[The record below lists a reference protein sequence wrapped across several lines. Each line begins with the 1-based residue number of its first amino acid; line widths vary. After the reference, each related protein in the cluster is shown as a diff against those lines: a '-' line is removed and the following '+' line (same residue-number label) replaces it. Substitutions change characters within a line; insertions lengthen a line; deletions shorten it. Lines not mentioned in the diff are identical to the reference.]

1 MIAASEPQEFVPCGR
16 QQVKRHPGEVV
27 LPSTQPQLHPES
39 FLLHRLSQVAISDT
53 SKETEWWHI
62 CSSSSGEEEELYVKG
77 RTAVWSRGVDG
88 SRVVLCCYTCETP
101 VKHALWCTFHTSA
114 SDRPVLD
121 AGNSAAMDE
130 PKGTPMSCI
139 CIIDCDNVKVFTNE
153 GEDYIS
159 SLQFQVAD
167 VWSTK
172 FGIMLERATAV
183 KADSSSE
190 CGMQL
195 PTVFALL
202 HPLDEVSPVLAKHGG
217 LSYMSDPS
225 QKIVFTSEEPSICM
239 VYDSKTG
246 LHSVWKIRKAHRE
259 ECQTVCRFAE
269 GSLNQSS
276 LSLLVVGS
284 SGSNKTHSVFAST
297 TVDGSKSSFTASPQ
311 LSRSH
316 SPMAAISR
324 CQSPSVS
331 ANNMTRLTLTPSP
344 LGWLPLRHQQVSSW
358 SPGSGTPPPD
368 ARLMTSH
375 TLVDN
380 QVETKPVYPELCLE
394 HVWTE
399 NLSVPRDVPSG
410 ASTKV
415 FLSSDLVGQTYLC
428 YLVQSQLF
436 CTRLEKDNL
445 EQKLIFG
452 VVNSISAKDAA
463 PLPHLNMIA
472 TVDQSG
478 GIVLYSGMSTVGK
491 VHVAGIPSAL
501 TTSSYLSLNLG
512 SQFTSPFP
520 RRSSLLST
528 SRPTSAMEPRFDDEV
543 FMLSPVHAHHEGL
556 DGEELGVGGFILSTP
571 RQGQLLALR
580 DPVGSRITLEYSDGS
595 LFRISLPQ
603 LCSSPLVSDCLSTLK
618 QVLQRDLAMHVL
630 IKWYG
635 VRNAPG
641 TQDISP
647 AQEWQ
652 LFIGVLL
659 ELMGYDVDKLT
670 VLQQAESD
678 GSAAS
683 NTLCKK
689 QRVSDCGSDSDWDY
703 LLLSGHHY
711 TLGHSLAHQLGLQPV
726 EAVGPPSSPCTVPR
740 INSNAVLF
748 SSLPLILFSLHLLY
762 EELKLNMLVAESLP
776 LLAQVLHQLA
786 CDLQLQDFVLHYW
799 KDFPFSCPLVTC
811 SMCESQVTEQ
821 DLKKLPLPSFVPAT
835 PPSIFQHIYQLIR
848 RQDTEPF
855 PYIRHVNKKTKDVVQ
870 LIALLMLGYELPHLQ
885 LDNFVRLIVPPGSRA
900 EPQELLSTQDMGN
913 SSKYDMPY
921 RAVLLMAEM
930 GITRRELQTLPASIA
945 LLLND
950 AIYSCR
956 SSPPPDWP
964 ESAYRLIVRQDLAA
978 QCCRPKHVTG
988 PGSSTSGTS
997 LCSHL
1002 PPSGPVTANGSDA
1015 NRKTAAAAATRVAEC
1030 EQDDGMETMDQEILK
1045 LRFSKDHRVAE
1056 VRHLL
1061 QSSQP
1066 VQITITQR
1074 PEVSDHEFIEEQ
1086 EKHLYAI
1093 CTRTMA
1099 LPVGRGMFTLRTAA
1113 PVVTETL
1120 PIPRLCLTGR
1130 APPRGTTVDLS
1141 HIEVVPNMNLWPLF
1155 HNGVAAG
1162 LRIAP
1167 NASNIDS
1174 NWIVFNKPKG
1184 TSEVPTEHAGFLMAL
1199 GLNGHLSNLAEFNT
1213 YEYLIKCH
1221 EMTSVG
1227 LLLGVAA
1234 TKRGT
1239 MDVST
1244 TKLMS
1249 IHVEALLPPTSIE
1262 LDIPQNIQVAALLG
1276 VGLIFEGTAHRHI
1289 AEVLLSEIGR
1299 PPGPEMENSV
1309 DRESYSLAA
1318 GLALGLV
1325 VLGKGSK
1332 LCGLGD
1338 LAVPDTL
1345 HYYMVGGHRRP
1356 LTGSQKEKYKS
1367 PSYQIREGD
1376 SVNIDVTSPGATLA
1390 LGMMYFNTGNRAVA
1404 DWMKAPDTQY
1414 LLDFV
1419 RPDFL
1424 LLRIVAR
1431 SLILWNDIL
1440 PTSEWVESNL
1450 PDTIK
1455 PYCLVKPRPG
1465 MPDNVDY
1472 ETMNQAYC
1480 NILAG
1485 ACMALGLRFAGSANN
1500 EAFKTLFKYAKTF
1513 TSLTGKSIAEL
1524 AGKSTIETCLSVI
1537 LLSLAMVMAG
1547 TGELE
1552 VLRMCRYLRSRVGPT
1567 NSVVT
1572 YGSHLATHM
1581 ALGLLFLGSGR
1592 YTLGTSPSAVAA
1604 MICAFFPKFP
1614 THSNDNRYHL
1624 QAFRHLYV
1632 LAVEPRLLVPRDI
1645 DTGHL
1650 CYVHLTVVYLD
1661 TPHYKD
1667 QQVRLKAPCILP
1679 ELSKLREVKVEDERY
1694 WDILFHRDRN
1704 WGQLQILLQNSGCL
1718 DVKQRAGCLSYLE
1731 DPQGFRSL
1739 LAQTLTSDST
1749 ISWSIPAESICA
1761 FSSDPTMVNFAHY
1774 FLETEGCDGSSV
1786 ELDVMQRLTMLVY
1799 ECVTQDKLGILPI
1812 WITLLKAMTSL
1823 QARQPHVFL
1832 TWQLKLLAAQ
1842 VLADKSRTLL
1852 VTPGLALSV
1861 QQHVT
1866 RVLDSWQTE
1875 LAPALQQY
1883 LSANPQR
1890 NSTHLRQLVTYLTY
1904 CDIPSPAKIAPLL
1917 KGDLD
1922 LVALS
1927 TRLQPLGLPMN
1938 TVYRIQQVLGGS
1950 CEDMKE

>member
-1 MIAASEPQEFVPCGR
+1 
-16 QQVKRHPGEVV
+16 
-27 LPSTQPQLHPES
+27 
-39 FLLHRLSQVAISDT
+39 
-53 SKETEWWHI
+53 
-62 CSSSSGEEEELYVKG
+62 EEELYVKG
-77 RTAVWSRGVDG
+77 KTAVWSRGVDG
-88 SRVVLCCYTCETP
+88 SQVVLCCYTCETP
-101 VKHALWCTFHTSA
+101 VKHALWCTFHSSA
-114 SDRPVLD
+114 SDKPVLE
-121 AGNSAAMDE
+121 NNESTFTDE
-130 PKGTPMSCI
+130 PKGIPMSCV
-139 CIIDCDNVKVFTNE
+139 CIIDSDNVKIFTSE
-153 GEDYIS
+153 GEDYVS
-159 SLQFQVAD
+159 SLQFQVAN

-172 FGIMLERATAV
+172 YGIILERATETT
-183 KADSSSE
+183 SSKVGCNSMFDMHSSF
-190 CGMQL
+190 GNSLQL

-202 HPLDEVSPVLAKHGG
+202 HPMDDVSPVLAKHGS
-217 LSYMSDPS
+217 LFHMSDPC
-225 QKIVFTSEEPSICM
+225 QRIVFTSEEPSICM
-239 VYDSKTG
+239 LYDSKTG
-246 LHSVWKIRKAHRE
+246 LHSVWKIRKAVPE
-259 ECQTVCRFAE
+259 ESQAMWSYFE
-269 GSLNQSS
+269 SSLNH
-276 LSLLVVGS
+276 S
-284 SGSNKTHSVFAST
+284 SGSMLAGGSNGSNKIYSVFTST
-297 TVDGSKSSFTASPQ
+297 AVDGIKTSFTSSPQ
-311 LSRSH
+311 MSRSH

-331 ANNMTRLTLTPSP
+331 TSNLARLTLTPTS
-344 LGWLPLRHQQVSSW
+344 LGWRSLCQNQIFSL
-358 SPGSGTPPPD
+358 SPGSATPPPD
-368 ARLMTSH
+368 ARMMTSQP
-375 TLVDN
+375 LVDN
-380 QVETKPVYPELCLE
+380 QVEAKPIYPELCLE
-394 HVWTE
+394 HIWTE
-399 NLSVPRDVPSG
+399 NLGVPRDVSYGP
-410 ASTKV
+410 TKRV
-415 FLSSDLVGQTYLC
+415 FLSSDLVGQTYLY
-428 YLVQSQLF
+428 YLVPTLGQLF
-436 CTRLEKDNL
+436 CARLEKANK

-452 VVNSISAKDAA
+452 VVNNITAKDAA

-472 TVDQSG
+472 TVDLSG
-478 GIVLYSGMSTVGK
+478 GIVLYSGINLVGK

-512 SQFTSPFP
+512 SQFASPFP
-520 RRSSLLST
+520 RRSSLLPS
-528 SRPTSAMEPRFDDEV
+528 SRPASGMEPRFDDEV
-543 FMLSPVHAHHEGL
+543 YMLSPVHASHEGL
-556 DGEELGVGGFILSTP
+556 DNSPSAEDAKGFTLYTP
-571 RQGQLLALR
+571 RQGQLAGLR
-580 DPVGSRITLEYSDGS
+580 DAVGSRVTLEYSDGS

-603 LCSSPLVSDCLSTLK
+603 LCSSPLVSECLSTLK
-618 QVLQRDLAMHVL
+618 QVLQRDLAMHII

-635 VRNAPG
+635 IRNAPG
-641 TQDISP
+641 TQDICP
-647 AQEWQ
+647 VQEWQ
-652 LFIGVLL
+652 LFTGVLL
-659 ELMGYDVDKLT
+659 ELVGYDVEKLP
-670 VLQQAESD
+670 VMQQQESH
-678 GSAAS
+678 GAGTSGIL
-683 NTLCKK
+683 NKK
-689 QRVSDCGSDSDWDY
+689 KRVSDSGSEWDWNY
-703 LLLSGHHY
+703 LLLSGHHRS
-711 TLGHSLAHQLGLQPV
+711 LGRGLACLLGLEPV
-726 EAVGPPSSPCTVPR
+726 EAVVPPFSPLPVPQ
-740 INSNAVLF
+740 INTNAVLF
-748 SSLPLILFSLHLLY
+748 NSIPLILFSLHMLY
-762 EELKLNMLVAESLP
+762 EELKLNMLLAESLP
-776 LLAQVLHQLA
+776 LLSQLLHQLA
-786 CDLQLQDFVLHYW
+786 CDLHLQEYVLHYW
-799 KDFPFSCPLVTC
+799 KDFPFHCPLVTC
-811 SMCESQVTEQ
+811 TLSQVTSI
-821 DLKKLPLPSFVPAT
+821 DLKKLSLPSFIPAD
-835 PPSIFQHIYQLIR
+835 PPSIFQHCYQLIR
-848 RQDTEPF
+848 KQDVEPF
-855 PYIRHVNKKTKDVVQ
+855 PYISHVNKKTKDIVQ
-870 LIALLMLGYELPHLQ
+870 LVALLTLGYQFPHLQ
-885 LDNFVRLIVPPGSRA
+885 LDSFVKPVVPPGSRA
-900 EPQELLSTQDMGN
+900 EPHELLSALDTGN
-913 SSKYDMPY
+913 STKYPVPY

-930 GITRRELQTLPASIA
+930 GITRRELQTLPAGIA

-956 SSPPPDWP
+956 SDPPSDWP

-978 QCCRPKHVTG
+978 HCCHPKQPAG
-988 PGSSTSGTS
+988 PGSRSGDSLHTRLPQPPYQYSSFNDTS
-997 LCSHL
+997 
-1002 PPSGPVTANGSDA
+1002 
-1015 NRKTAAAAATRVAEC
+1015 RKTAVAAATRMTEC
-1030 EQDDGMETMDQEILK
+1030 EQDDGMEAINQEVSIILY
-1045 LRFSKDHRVAE
+1045 
-1056 VRHLL
+1056 
-1061 QSSQP
+1061 

-1099 LPVGRGMFTLRTAA
+1099 LPVGRGMFTLRTVA

-1162 LRIAP
+1162 LHIAP
-1167 NASNIDS
+1167 SASNIDS

-1184 TSEVPTEHAGFLMAL
+1184 TNEVPTEHAGFLMAL
-1199 GLNGHLSNLAEFNT
+1199 GLNGHLSNLAHFNT

-1239 MDVST
+1239 MDMAA

-1249 IHVEALLPPTSIE
+1249 IHLEALLPPTSIE

-1276 VGLIFEGTAHRHI
+1276 IGLVFEGTAHRHI

-1356 LTGSQKEKYKS
+1356 LSGSQKEKYRS

-1424 LLRIVAR
+1424 LLRIIAR
-1431 SLILWNDIL
+1431 SLILWDDIL

-1450 PDTIK
+1450 PATIR

-1465 MPDNVDY
+1465 MPDSVDY

-1500 EAFKTLFKYAKTF
+1500 EAFETLFKYAKTF

-1524 AGKSTIETCLSVI
+1524 AGKSTIEICLNVI

-1592 YTLGTSPSAVAA
+1592 YTLSTSPSAVAA
-1604 MICAFFPKFP
+1604 MVCAFFPKFP

-1632 LAVEPRLLVPRDI
+1632 LAVEPRLLLPRDI

-1661 TPHYKD
+1661 TVHYTG
-1667 QQVRLKAPCILP
+1667 QQVRLQAPCILP
-1679 ELSKLREVKVEDERY
+1679 ELSNLFQVKVEDDRY
-1694 WDILFHRDRN
+1694 WGIVFHRDRN
-1704 WGQLQILLQNSGCL
+1704 WDQLLNLLQYSDCL

-1739 LAQTLTSDST
+1739 LAQTLTSETT
-1749 ISWSIPAESICA
+1749 ISWSIP
-1761 FSSDPTMVNFAHY
+1761 
-1774 FLETEGCDGSSV
+1774 
-1786 ELDVMQRLTMLVY
+1786 
-1799 ECVTQDKLGILPI
+1799 
-1812 WITLLKAMTSL
+1812 
-1823 QARQPHVFL
+1823 
-1832 TWQLKLLAAQ
+1832 
-1842 VLADKSRTLL
+1842 
-1852 VTPGLALSV
+1852 V
-1861 QQHVT
+1861 Q
-1866 RVLDSWQTE
+1866 
-1875 LAPALQQY
+1875 ALQ
-1883 LSANPQR
+1883 
-1890 NSTHLRQLVTYLTY
+1890 
-1904 CDIPSPAKIAPLL
+1904 
-1917 KGDLD
+1917 
-1922 LVALS
+1922 
-1927 TRLQPLGLPMN
+1927 
-1938 TVYRIQQVLGGS
+1938 
-1950 CEDMKE
+1950 